1 MIMSPSGMAL
11 TAITVMLWLLWSDSV
26 RAHKPTPVL
35 YAIRIALFLIVSGV
49 LVLNLVR
56 YPDLFPGTARVV
68 ALVAVV
74 IGIVGAVY
82 FSRKLTGSRRA

>member
-11 TAITVMLWLLWSDSV
+11 AAITVMLWLLWSDSV
-26 RAHKPTPVL
+26 RVRKPTPIL
-35 YAIRIALFLIVSGV
+35 YAVRVALFLIVSGV

-56 YPDLFPGTARVV
+56 YPELFPGTSRVL
-68 ALVAVV
+68 AIVAVV

-82 FSRKLTGSRRA
+82 FSRKLTRRK